1 MRSPARDMTSPARP
15 LGGPRLREVRRPRP
29 QETEESRRRRS
40 VLLVAGPAVVVA
52 AVAATGW
59 LLVDVT
65 DEGPP
70 TRDELCAQLDTL
82 LAVAADDGLFSTQ
95 ALNRAA
101 RRMSDLGGRYEQA
114 VVPDGEL
121 SVAQAADD
129 LRTVTSSVAWEVA
142 DLVTATRPVA
152 LECGWTWPV
161 SATPPAPSPTPPPA
175 R

>member
-1 MRSPARDMTSPARP
+1 M
-15 LGGPRLREVRRPRP
+15 RRPRA
-29 QETEESRRRRS
+29 QDTTESRRWSTILLATGS
-40 VLLVAGPAVVVA
+40 VALVAT
-52 AVAATGW
+52 VAATGW
-59 LLVDVT
+59 LLADVS
-65 DEGPP
+65 DEAPP

-82 LAVAADDGLFSTQ
+82 LAAASDGGLFSTQ

-101 RRMSDLGGRYEQA
+101 RRMSDLGSRYEQA

-142 DLVTATRPVA
+142 DLVTATRPLA

-161 SATPPAPSPTPPPA
+161 SATPPAPPPTPPA

>member
-1 MRSPARDMTSPARP
+1 M
-15 LGGPRLREVRRPRP
+15 
-29 QETEESRRRRS
+29 
-40 VLLVAGPAVVVA
+40 VLA
-52 AVAATGW
+52 AVLVATGW
-59 LLVDVT
+59 LVVDVT
-65 DEGPP
+65 DEPAP

-82 LAVAADDGLFSTQ
+82 LAAASDDGLFSTQ

-101 RRMSDLGGRYEQA
+101 RRMSDLGRRYEQP

-129 LRTVTSSVAWEVA
+129 LRTVTASVAWEVA

-161 SATPPAPSPTPPPA
+161 TATPPAPSPTPPTA